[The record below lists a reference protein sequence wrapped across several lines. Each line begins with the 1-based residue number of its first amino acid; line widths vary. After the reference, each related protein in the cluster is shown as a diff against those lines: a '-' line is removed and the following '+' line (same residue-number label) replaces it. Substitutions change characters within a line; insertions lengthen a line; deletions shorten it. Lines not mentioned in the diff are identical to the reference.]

1 MLDVFTQST
10 ALILDISV
18 PTELSNPIHQ
28 WDTAATT
35 TTYVLL
41 ALFFFFLNLCMCQ
54 CICVFECLAS
64 LYVTN

>member
-41 ALFFFFLNLCMCQ
+41 ALFFFKKFVYVSVYLC
-54 CICVFECLAS
+54 V
-64 LYVTN
+64 

>member
-41 ALFFFFLNLCMCQ
+41 ALFFFFKFVYVSVYLC
-54 CICVFECLAS
+54 V
-64 LYVTN
+64 

>member
-41 ALFFFFLNLCMCQ
+41 ALFFFL
-54 CICVFECLAS
+54 ICVCVSVFVCLNAWPHCM
-64 LYVTN
+64 

>member
-18 PTELSNPIHQ
+18 PTELSNLIHQ

-41 ALFFFFLNLCMCQ
+41 ALFFLK
-54 CICVFECLAS
+54 ICVCVSVFVCLNAWPHCM
-64 LYVTN
+64 

>member
-41 ALFFFFLNLCMCQ
+41 ALFFFLKFVYVSVYLC
-54 CICVFECLAS
+54 V
-64 LYVTN
+64 

>member
-41 ALFFFFLNLCMCQ
+41 ALFFFLK
-54 CICVFECLAS
+54 ICVCVSVFVCLNAWPHCM
-64 LYVTN
+64 

>member
-10 ALILDISV
+10 ALILNISV

-35 TTYVLL
+35 TSYVLL
-41 ALFFFFLNLCMCQ
+41 AQFFYFYLCMRQ

>member
-18 PTELSNPIHQ
+18 PTELSNSIHQ

-35 TTYVLL
+35 TSYVLL
-41 ALFFFFLNLCMCQ
+41 ALFFFFKFVYVSVYLC
-54 CICVFECLAS
+54 V
-64 LYVTN
+64 